1 MPPYEQMT
9 IKGRGGQLPSYQ
21 SQAKP
26 YIPGSGVSA
35 RFDDSAGEIF
45 AKASET
51 ERKAWATLGL
61 TVTESIKTGVKAYE
75 DYQKAKVT
83 QAFTEFQDRMNR
95 DLYEEGGILTRQ
107 GEDAAKSPQDF
118 EAAATRHVNEIQK
131 DMELSN
137 YAFESLKET
146 VKGYK
151 TDTLP
156 TVLKYSTT
164 QTHKALIGRDEAL
177 AEQYKN
183 SAMLGRDDKA
193 IYIADIARGSRA
205 IADAKRRAGAT
216 DEEIAVAQAD
226 YVSGAYYDMAVADL
240 ALGKTAKAESF
251 LKQKGIF
258 TGEHAAKLAEKV
270 QDTRLANMKL
280 MIQRDEYET
289 KRADRLLKKAG
300 QVVEKNLTDAFF
312 KGELELS
319 QVQEMRDFL
328 SADDYQKWAERASTG
343 FIAATKD
350 DPATYITLTTKQAGN
365 EDTRDDAERAYIG
378 GKITKSTYD
387 ALTSGATEAEN
398 KQIYS
403 YLSNAL
409 KPSELNANP
418 AAGEN
423 YANARR
429 DLDQYLRRNPDATYQ
444 EKDEAVRG
452 IAKRY
457 SLINTDKMT
466 LALPMPTLFQGSRAD
481 INGATLA
488 VAKRRTVAAFKAGLI
503 SQEQLEEESERIQNL
518 TSAWNRL
525 NAGNTQQ
532 DKDR

>member
-1 MPPYEQMT
+1 MPPYAQMT
-9 IKGRGGQLPSYQ
+9 IQGRGGALPSYQ
-21 SQAKP
+21 SQTKP

-51 ERKAWATLGL
+51 ERKAWTGFGL
-61 TVTESIKTGVKAYE
+61 TVAEGVKTGVKAYE

-83 QAFTEFQDRMNR
+83 EAFTEFQDRMNR

-118 EAAATRHVNEIQK
+118 EAATTRHINEIQK
-131 DMELSN
+131 DMGLGN

-151 TDTLP
+151 SDTLP

-183 SAMLGRDDKA
+183 SAMLSRDNRA
-193 IYIADIARGSRA
+193 MYVADITRGSRA

-216 DEEIAVAQAD
+216 DEEIAVAQAE

-251 LKQKGIF
+251 LREKGIF
-258 TGEHAAKLAEKV
+258 TGKDAAKLAEKV

-280 MIQRDEYET
+280 LIQRDEYEA
-289 KRADRLLKKAG
+289 KQADRLLKKAG
-300 QVVEKNLTDAFF
+300 QVIEKNLTDSLF
-312 KGELELS
+312 KGELTLS
-319 QVQEMRDFL
+319 QVQEFKDFL
-328 SADDYQKWAERASTG
+328 SAEDYQRWAERATNGPQS
-343 FIAATKD
+343 ATKD
-350 DPATYITLTTKQAGN
+350 DPTTYVTLLEKQTAGDDVRGEARTAYLSGRLTKATFDKLTT
-365 EDTRDDAERAYIG
+365 
-378 GKITKSTYD
+378 
-387 ALTSGATEAEN
+387 GATESEN
-398 KQIYS
+398 KQLYG
-403 YLSNAL
+403 YLKNAL
-409 KPSELNANP
+409 KPSEFNANP

-423 YANARR
+423 YANALR
-429 DLDQYLRRNPDATYQ
+429 DFDRYLRKHPDATLD
-444 EKDEAVRG
+444 EKDSAVRG

-457 SLINTDKMT
+457 SLINSDSTT
-466 LALPMPTLFQGSRAD
+466 LALPMPSLFMGSRAD
-481 INGATLA
+481 INEATLQETARRTAEAFKSGRMSKEDFEEEAARIQALRAA
-488 VAKRRTVAAFKAGLI
+488 VAK
-503 SQEQLEEESERIQNL
+503 
-518 TSAWNRL
+518 L
-525 NAGNTQQ
+525 NAGKTR
-532 DKDR
+532 KDED

>member
-1 MPPYEQMT
+1 MPIYEQMT
-9 IKGRGGQLPSYQ
+9 IRGRGGALPSYQ
-21 SQAKP
+21 SQTKP
-26 YIPGSGVSA
+26 YVPGSGVSA

-45 AKASET
+45 AAAAET
-51 ERKAWATLGL
+51 ERKAWTGFGL
-61 TVTESIKTGVKAYE
+61 TVAEGVKTGVKAYE

-83 QAFTEFQDRMNR
+83 EAFTEFQDRMNR

-118 EAAATRHVNEIQK
+118 EAATTRHINEIQK
-131 DMELSN
+131 DMGLNN

-156 TVLKYSTT
+156 TVLEYSTK

-177 AEQYKN
+177 AEQYKS
-183 SAMLGRDDKA
+183 SAMLARDNRA
-193 IYIADIARGSRA
+193 MYMADIARGSRA

-216 DEEIAVAQAD
+216 DEEIAVAQAE

-240 ALGKTAKAESF
+240 ALGRTEKAEKF
-251 LKQKGIF
+251 LREKGIF
-258 TGEHAAKLAEKV
+258 TGKDAAKLAEKV

-280 MIQRDEYET
+280 MIQRDEYEA
-289 KRADRLLKKAG
+289 KQADRLMKKAG
-300 QVVEKNLTDAFF
+300 QIVEKDLTDLFF
-312 KGELELS
+312 KGELEFS
-319 QVQEMRDFL
+319 QVQEARDFL
-328 SADDYQKWAERASTG
+328 SAEDYQRWAERASTG

-350 DPATYITLTTKQAGN
+350 DPATYVMLTTKHDAN
-365 EDTRDDAERAYIG
+365 EDVRADAQRAYMG
-378 GKITKSTYD
+378 GKITKATYD
-387 ALTSGATEAEN
+387 KLTSGATEAEN

-429 DLDQYLRRNPDATYQ
+429 DLDQYLRNNPKASYQ
-444 EKDEAVRG
+444 DKDDFVRG
-452 IAKRY
+452 LARRY
-457 SLINTDKMT
+457 SLVNTSNST
-466 LALPMPTLFQGSRAD
+466 LALPMPTLFVGSRAD
-481 INGATLA
+481 INGATLEA
-488 VAKRRTVAAFKAGLI
+488 AKRRTVAAFKAGRM
-503 SQEQLEEESERIQNL
+503 SQEQFEEEAERIRNL
-518 TSAWNRL
+518 SDAWNKI
-525 NAGNTQQ
+525 NAGRTQPSRE
-532 DKDR
+532 K

>member
-1 MPPYEQMT
+1 MPPYSKMRIE
-9 IKGRGGQLPSYQ
+9 GRGGALPSYQ
-21 SQAKP
+21 SQSKP
-26 YIPGSGVSA
+26 YIPGSGISA

-45 AKASET
+45 AKASEA
-51 ERKAWATLGL
+51 ERKAWAGFGM
-61 TVTESIKTGVKAYE
+61 VAADAVQTGVKAYE

-83 QAFTEFQDRMNR
+83 DAFTEFQDRMNV
-95 DLYEEGGILTRQ
+95 DLYGEGGILTRQ
-107 GEDAAKSPQDF
+107 GEDAAKSPGDF
-118 EAAATRHVNEIQK
+118 ERAAARHVDEIRE
-131 DMELSN
+131 DLGLSA

-177 AEQYKN
+177 AEQFRN
-183 SAMLGRDDKA
+183 NAMLGRDNKA
-193 IYIADIARGSRA
+193 IYISNIARGSRA

-216 DEEIAVAQAD
+216 DEEIAVAQAE
-226 YVSGAYYDMAVADL
+226 YVSGSYYDMAVADL
-240 ALGKTAKAESF
+240 ALGKTGKAEAF
-251 LKQKGIF
+251 LREKGIF

-280 MIQRDEYET
+280 MIQRDEYDQKQA
-289 KRADRLLKKAG
+289 KRILEKAG
-300 QVVEKNLTDAFF
+300 QVIKKDLSDKFF
-312 KGELELS
+312 KNELILS
-319 QVQEMRDFL
+319 QVQEFKDFL
-328 SADDYQKWAERASTG
+328 SAEDYQKWSERASNG
-343 FIAATKD
+343 FTVATRD
-350 DPATYITLTTKQAGN
+350 DPATYISLTTKQDGN
-365 EDTRDDAERAYIG
+365 EDVRAEAEQAYMG
-378 GKITKSTYD
+378 GKITKATYD
-387 ALTSGATEAEN
+387 KLTTGAASEEN
-398 KQIYS
+398 KLVYA

-429 DLDQYLRRNPDATYQ
+429 DLDQYLRRNPNASYE
-444 EKDEAVRG
+444 EKDKAVRG

-481 INGATLA
+481 INSATL
-488 VAKRRTVAAFKAGLI
+488 KETSRRTVAAFKAGKM
-503 SQEQLEEESERIQNL
+503 SKEQFEEEAERIQNL
-518 TSAWNRL
+518 SNAWNRL
-525 NAGNTQQ
+525 EAGNSEPSG
-532 DKDR
+532 DR

>member
-1 MPPYEQMT
+1 MPPYAQMT
-9 IKGRGGQLPSYQ
+9 IQGRGGALPQYQ
-21 SQAKP
+21 SQSKP
-26 YIPGSGVSA
+26 YIPGSGVTA

-45 AKASET
+45 AKAAET
-51 ERKAWATLGL
+51 ERKAWAGFGL
-61 TVTESIKTGVKAYE
+61 AAADAVQTGVKAYE

-83 QAFTEFQDRMNR
+83 DAYTEFMDRMNA
-95 DLYEEGGILTRQ
+95 DLYSEGGILTRQ
-107 GEDAAKSPQDF
+107 GEEAAKSPQDF
-118 EAAATRHVNEIQK
+118 EQAAERHVSEISK
-131 DMELSN
+131 DFELSP
-137 YAFESLKET
+137 YAVESLKET

-164 QTHKALIGRDEAL
+164 QTRKALIGRDEAL

-183 SAMLGRDDKA
+183 SAMLSRDNRA
-193 IYIADIARGSRA
+193 MYVADIARGSRA

-216 DEEIAVAQAD
+216 DEEIAVAQSEF
-226 YVSGAYYDMAVADL
+226 VSGAYYDMAVADL
-240 ALGKTAKAESF
+240 ALGKTDKAESF

-258 TGEHAAKLAEKV
+258 TGEHAARLAEKV

-280 MIQRDEYET
+280 MIQRDEYEA
-289 KRADRLLKKAG
+289 KQADRLIKKAG
-300 QVVEKNLTDAFF
+300 QVVEKNLTDTFF
-312 KGELELS
+312 QNKLTLE
-319 QVQEMRDFL
+319 QVQEFKDFL

-350 DPATYITLTTKQAGN
+350 DPATYIALTTKQDSNA
-365 EDTRDDAERAYIG
+365 DIRADVQRAYMG

-387 ALTSGATEAEN
+387 QLTTGATEAVN
-398 KQIYS
+398 KQIYA

-429 DLDQYLRRNPDATYQ
+429 DLDQYLRRSPAATYE
-444 EKDEAVRG
+444 EKDKAVRG

-466 LALPMPTLFQGSRAD
+466 LALPMPTFFQGSRAD
-481 INGATLA
+481 INGATLDA
-488 VAKRRTVAAFKAGLI
+488 TEDRTVEALKRGDI
-503 SQEQLEEESERIQNL
+503 TPEEFAEECERIRNMRR
-518 TSAWNRL
+518 AWARL
-525 NAGNTQQ
+525 EAGETQQ
-532 DKDR
+532 NKDR